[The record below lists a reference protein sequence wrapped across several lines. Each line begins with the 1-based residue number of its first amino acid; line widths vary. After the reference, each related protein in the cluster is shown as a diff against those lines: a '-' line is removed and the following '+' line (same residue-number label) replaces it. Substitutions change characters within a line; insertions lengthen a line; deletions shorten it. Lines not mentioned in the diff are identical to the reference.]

1 MGDGWAALTGRR
13 QGVLEA
19 RLREVHEGR
28 LAPGQRG
35 FYELYRSV
43 VAHPH
48 WLVPG
53 SLHRDRSINTL
64 FTFSRNERDRGILP
78 VFSSRPEFAKFLQL
92 MRTSAAASP
101 GYQSECFEMPGHL
114 LFAQL
119 ALAVHRTNLE
129 RVVVDITV
137 APSFS
142 IAKDKLDTWREW
154 ADVISCTFAP
164 ISRLLLLLHH
174 LLLLLTLAAFQWSRF
189 CPARRRRRPGAAGG
203 AWSRSAR

>member
-1 MGDGWAALTGRR
+1 M
-13 QGVLEA
+13 LEA
-19 RLREVHEGR
+19 RLRDVHEGR

-92 MRTSAAASP
+92 MRTTAAASP

-164 ISRLLLLLHH
+164 PHPRPSLLP
-174 LLLLLTLAAFQWSRF
+174 LTATALQWSRF
-189 CPARRRRRPGAAGG
+189 CPARRQCRPGAAGG